1 MAEKMKSHESKDE
14 KKTEEKREQTASDA
28 VREGLQQVKISK
40 EDAKNLERKLQT
52 EVLESWHEAIE
63 STKATKIPTKNI
75 PAYLDHLQD
84 AYEGIDEK
92 QRKKMNGVLFGGD
105 TWDHK
110 IFDWKLEDKGYK
122 ANARYCMIAFGKSSD
137 GNYVDCVYVLYK
149 MELEIP
155 KEIVVKERHSH
166 LFGLLQWTTTS
177 VRENKSMLE
186 MKRNKEYKNF
196 FRLKALQGFY
206 NEGLMDRINYVPSL
220 DKVDDD

>member
-1 MAEKMKSHESKDE
+1 MKSHESKDE

-28 VREGLQQVKISK
+28 VKEGLQQVKISK

-122 ANARYCMIAFGKSSD
+122 ANARYCMIAFGKSSY

-196 FRLKALQGFY
+196 F
-206 NEGLMDRINYVPSL
+206 
-220 DKVDDD
+220 